1 MNKRLVGFL
10 NEQKVLYKKIYISKK
25 FYTAHAVISLAEKI
39 EKAIDNKLFVCGV
52 FVEVQKTFDTV
63 DHNILV
69 YHWST
74 FLIME

>member
-1 MNKRLVGFL
+1 MTKRF
-10 NEQKVLYKKIYISKK
+10 YIKKIYISKK

-52 FVEVQKTFDTV
+52 FVEVQNTFDTV

-69 YHWST
+69 YHWSN